1 MIIYIYIHIYYVN
14 YCLVYYLNC
23 CTILY
28 CIVLQENILYDQM
41 TKELLSAPAGKE
53 QSLAELKFQTHI
65 TEYRERAVHHAAQVQ
80 REVRIV
86 PTVGTVG
93 RDCYRAYY
101 MLLYTAGTAM
111 LYVYDVSVLY
121 F

>member
-1 MIIYIYIHIYYVN
+1 M
-14 YCLVYYLNC
+14 
-23 CTILY
+23 
-28 CIVLQENILYDQM
+28 YDQM

-86 PTVGTVG
+86 RTVCTVCTVG
-93 RDCYRAYY
+93 REYTICYVLQE
-101 MLLYTAGTAM
+101 LLYTICYYM
-111 LYVYDVSVLY
+111 YVYDVSVLY

>member
-1 MIIYIYIHIYYVN
+1 M
-14 YCLVYYLNC
+14 
-23 CTILY
+23 
-28 CIVLQENILYDQM
+28 YDQM

-86 PTVGTVG
+86 RTVSTVCTVG
-93 RDCYRAYY
+93 RDCYSVYY
-101 MLLYTAGTAM
+101 ILCTARTVVYYYVIICMYMMYLYSI
-111 LYVYDVSVLY
+111 L
-121 F
+121 